1 MKYEWRM
8 GADVNIL
15 SSLTLSK
22 AQDNGAGALENQNGN
37 FPAPQD
43 INNLDADYGVGGLQ
57 PAVQQHD
64 QLRVVAAVRQGQALG
79 QRHVGGD
86 GCPGR
91 RLAAGRHQHD
101 HAGRDGDAHLLAG
114 GGVPGLRHHQRLLGR
129 QQLPA
134 EHHLR
139 SVRRRHRRSRSWFNP
154 SCVVAAD
161 RSEPA
166 VRQRAAQQRPRT
178 ELLAVRSRG
187 EQERRGS
194 ARAPSCSSGSRRS
207 TCSTAT
213 TSSRRPRNRSAA
225 TFGTITTTYD
235 ARQLQLGLKVLW

>member
-1 MKYEWRM
+1 M

-22 AQDNGAGALENQNGN
+22 AQDNGAGSLENQNGN

-43 INNLDADYGVGGLQ
+43 INNLAADYGVVGLQ
-57 PAVQQHD
+57 PAVQLDD

-91 RLAAGRHQHD
+91 RLAARRHQHGD
-101 HAGRDGDAHLLAG
+101 AGRDGDADLLAG
-114 GGVPGLRHHQRLLGR
+114 GGVPGVGDHQRLLGR

-139 SVRRRHRRSRSWFNP
+139 SVRAASPVDHQLVQPVVRGRCRPIRASRSATRRATT
-154 SCVVAAD
+154 SAD
-161 RSEPA
+161 RTSGSSIS
-166 VRQRAAQQRPRT
+166 RRART
-178 ELLAVRSRG
+178 SR
-187 EQERRGS
+187 S

-207 TCSTAT
+207 ICSIAT
-213 TSSRRPRNRSAA
+213 TSSRQRRTAAPPPSARSRRPTTRDSCSSA
-225 TFGTITTTYD
+225 
-235 ARQLQLGLKVLW
+235 